1 MKRGRLRR
9 CAKVAG
15 GLIVFLAAAF
25 LIYFPGRQSLY
36 AVTLATGLGVGG
48 LQENVDRIEEKAA
61 NGETF
66 TDSDKAFLK
75 DLYTCFAKGGRLTVV
90 LRQSG
95 QLMGHYL
102 SKSGEDL
109 RLEPRIFLGSATVRE
124 QMVRLREEIGSDL
137 QNGSTV
143 REEYTSLRF
152 HMGDPEFYESAVGL
166 YYGRLIV
173 RPRVQADGR
182 VELRWRAEVPW
193 EWPSYEYLRTRYN
206 DPHAESFPL
215 PNARSLLQGPEYCLY
230 IDNGLGEYLVRL
242 SLAEP
247 FLAYSEWEEEMM
259 VPKP

>member
-1 MKRGRLRR
+1 VK
-9 CAKVAG
+9 
-15 GLIVFLAAAF
+15 
-25 LIYFPGRQSLY
+25 
-36 AVTLATGLGVGG
+36 G
-48 LQENVDRIEEKAA
+48 LQEKVDRVEGKAA

-66 TDSDKAFLK
+66 TGSDKAFLR
-75 DLYTCFAKGGRLTVV
+75 DIYTCFAKGGRLTVV

-137 QNGSTV
+137 RSGSAL
-143 REEYTSLRF
+143 REEYTSPRF
-152 HMGDPEFYESAVGL
+152 HMGDPEFFESAVGL

-173 RPRVQADGR
+173 SPRVRDDGT
-182 VELRWRAEVPW
+182 VLLRWRAEVPW
-193 EWPSYEYLRTRYN
+193 EWPSYEYLRAKYG

-215 PNARSLLQGPEYCLY
+215 PNARSLLQGPEHCLY

-242 SLAEP
+242 GLAEP
-247 FLAYSEWEEEMM
+247 FLAYSEWDGEMT
-259 VPKP
+259 VPTR